1 MRNLTQVRRDIDDCD
16 SQLIRLLAK
25 RQTLVEEA
33 GWLKPKND
41 EQAIQASDRVAQ
53 ILERCRQQAVDVG
66 LSPDVAEAIWRAM
79 IDAFI
84 TLERRANNG
93 ND

>member
-41 EQAIQASDRVAQ
+41 EQAIQASD
-53 ILERCRQQAVDVG
+53 
-66 LSPDVAEAIWRAM
+66 
-79 IDAFI
+79 
-84 TLERRANNG
+84 
-93 ND
+93 